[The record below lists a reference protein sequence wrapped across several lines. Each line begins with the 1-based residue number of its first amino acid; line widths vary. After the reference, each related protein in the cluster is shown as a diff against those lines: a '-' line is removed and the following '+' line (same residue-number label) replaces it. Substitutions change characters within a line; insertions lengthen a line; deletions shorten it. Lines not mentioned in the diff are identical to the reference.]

1 MTKNHEAKDSEGA
14 VPDLREQVEQT
25 RTQLGDTVQELT
37 AKADV
42 KAKVHEKAAHVT
54 DQVQHKA
61 TEVRDQVQHKAT
73 EVRDQVQHTATEVR
87 DQVQHTA
94 SRAAHAVQERTPQPV
109 RTAASH
115 AAESSRSHPGPLL
128 AAGVTMLLAVL
139 VMRRR
144 HNGRH

>member
-54 DQVQHKA
+54 
-61 TEVRDQVQHKAT
+61 DQVQHKAT